1 VTGELTIADFDEFFR
16 EVNGDGPDRGPDPFP
31 WQSRLARQVAATG
44 EWPALLDLPT
54 GSGKTAVIDIAV
66 FVLALRADQPRRMV
80 FVVDRRIVVHQA
92 AQRARHIA
100 ERLRDAKDGVTHRV
114 AERLLRLTASI
125 GVDDDPLQYAE
136 LRGGIVRD
144 DDWARRPD
152 TPTVL
157 VSTVDQVG
165 SRLLFRGYGVSEGMR
180 PVHAGLLGNDVL
192 YFLDEVHLARP
203 FADTLDAIGRRY
215 RPPAG
220 SDLPNRWAVV
230 ELSATPAP
238 SERAGD
244 VLELDDDDRD
254 PDRAGVLVR
263 RLGAHKLARTELVK
277 TGAKADHR
285 GELASAAV
293 RNARRL
299 LADPGIRTVGVV
311 VNRVETAVG
320 VYRRLKR
327 ESPEVEAVLLT
338 GRMRPLERDA
348 ILARYEPRLRTGR
361 VRSDDDPPL
370 VVVATMAIEAGA
382 DIDLDA
388 LVTECASL
396 GALVQRFGRVD
407 RGGDLTAS
415 GHRPTSIILATSV
428 DVADKADDPVYGPA
442 LAATWAWLHDRSL
455 DFGIDVLAKVPRP
468 AELTRA
474 PDRAPQLL
482 PSHLDRWV
490 QTSTTPDADPD
501 PAHWLHGLSP
511 SRAEVSVVWRADVL
525 PDAFDQGASERL
537 VRLVSLCPPGSGE
550 AMQLPIS
557 AVRAWLAARRDDRRE
572 PVGADTSVAD
582 VPDAVIGTSDP
593 LDGRPSGTY
602 ALKWR
607 GDGSTLLG
615 SVHDIKPGD
624 TIVVPTSYGGIRAG
638 CWDPGSADAVSDFG
652 TQIQAMQRGRAVL
665 RLLPACLPY
674 VPEQPPPPRPEASLD
689 LDDQSDELVSV
700 QEWLSSYGER
710 LAAGDPALEEP
721 RDWVARVVR
730 ALRPLRGRQVELAVV
745 DLTGGAD
752 PQRMFV
758 LRSRRRLA
766 ALAGRGSGSGVDS
779 EPTTSPFAG
788 KSLGLDEHLEEVE
801 RIARELAT
809 AAGLPE
815 ALAEDVGRAA
825 RLHDLGK
832 VDPRFQAMLRGGQ
845 LIDSELGLTALAK
858 SGVERA
864 DYAARQRAR
873 NDAGYPAQARHEL
886 GSVALVQHD
895 GPLQAEATDWDLVLH
910 LIASHHGYARPFV
923 PVADDPQPPGLSVE
937 YKGRTLTAPGDH
949 GLMRLDSGV
958 PQRFWRCVRRYGWW
972 GLAWLEALL
981 RLADHRASEKA
992 QDRDDRRT

>member
-1 VTGELTIADFDEFFR
+1 VTGDLTIADFDEFFR
-16 EVNGDGPDRGPDPFP
+16 EVNGDGPDCGPAPFP

-54 GSGKTAVIDIAV
+54 GAGKTAVIDIAV
-66 FVLALRADQPRRMV
+66 FVLALREDQPRRMV

-92 AQRARHIA
+92 AQRARRIA
-100 ERLRDAKDGVTHRV
+100 ERLRDAKDGVTRQV

-125 GVDDDPLQYAE
+125 GVDDDDPLQYAE

-144 DDWARRPD
+144 DEWARRPD

-165 SRLLFRGYGVSEGMR
+165 SRLLFRGYGVSGGMR

-203 FADTLDAIGRRY
+203 FAETLDAVGRRY

-220 SDLPNRWAVV
+220 SALPDRWAVV
-230 ELSATPAP
+230 EMSATPGQSA
-238 SERAGD
+238 RAGD
-244 VLELDDDDRD
+244 LFELDDNDRD
-254 PDRAGVLVR
+254 PDRAGALVR
-263 RLGAHKLARTELVK
+263 RLDAHKLARTELVK
-277 TGAKADHR
+277 VGAKADYR
-285 GELASAAV
+285 GALASAAV
-293 RNARRL
+293 GHARQL
-299 LADPGIRTVGVV
+299 LAEPGIRTVGVV

-320 VYRRLKR
+320 VYRRLAS
-327 ESPEVEAVLLT
+327 ELPEVDAVLLT

-361 VRSDDDPPL
+361 VRSDDDQPL
-370 VVVATMAIEAGA
+370 VVVATMSIEAGA

-396 GALVQRFGRVD
+396 DALVQRFGRVD
-407 RGGDLTAS
+407 RAGDLTAA
-415 GHRPTSIILATSV
+415 GRRPTSVILATSV
-428 DVADKADDPVYGPA
+428 DIAPKADDPVYGPA
-442 LAATWAWLHDRSL
+442 LAATWSWLHDRPL
-455 DFGIDVLAKVPRP
+455 DFGIDVLPKVPVWP
-468 AELTRA
+468 AELTRT

-490 QTSTTPDADPD
+490 QTSATPDADPD
-501 PAHWLHGLSP
+501 PAHWMHGLRP
-511 SRAEVSVVWRADVL
+511 SRAEVSVIWRADVL
-525 PDAFDQGASERL
+525 PDAFTGEGASERL

-550 AMQLPIS
+550 AMQLPIA
-557 AVRAWLAARRDDRRE
+557 AVRAWLAARKEGRVE

-582 VPDAVIGTSDP
+582 VPDAVTGTSDP
-593 LDGRPSGTY
+593 LDRRPSDTY
-602 ALKWR
+602 ALQWR
-607 GDGSTLLG
+607 GDRSRLLTTVRDLG
-615 SVHDIKPGD
+615 PGD
-624 TIVVPTSYGGIRAG
+624 TIVVPATYGGIRAG
-638 CWDPGSADAVSDFG
+638 CWDPGSPDGVSDFG
-652 TQIQAMQRGRAVL
+652 TQVQAMQRGRAVL
-665 RLLPACLPY
+665 RLLPACLPSI
-674 VPEQPPPPRPEASLD
+674 PEDSLPPKPEASPDPDDRRLD
-689 LDDQSDELVSV
+689 LISV
-700 QEWLSSYGER
+700 QEWLSIYGDG
-710 LAAGDPALEEP
+710 LAASDPGLGHP

-730 ALRPLRGRQVELAVV
+730 ALAALRDRQVELTAV

-752 PQRMFV
+752 PQRVFV

-766 ALAGRGSGSGVDS
+766 ALAGREAVSAVDS
-779 EPTTSPFAG
+779 EPATSPFTG
-788 KSLGLDEHLEEVE
+788 GSLGLDEHLVDVE
-801 RIARELAT
+801 HVARQLAI
-809 AAGLPE
+809 AAGLPDK
-815 ALAEDVGRAA
+815 LVEDVARAA

-832 VDPRFQAMLRGGQ
+832 VDPRFQTMLRGGG
-845 LIDSELGLTALAK
+845 LTDSELGLTVLAK
-858 SGVERA
+858 SGLDRA

-873 NDAGYPAQARHEL
+873 IAAGYPTQARHEL

-895 GPLQAEATDWDLVLH
+895 KQLQAGATDWDLVLH

-923 PVADDPQPPGLSVE
+923 PVADDPQPPGLGVN
-937 YKGRTLTAPGDH
+937 YNGRTLTSPGDH

-992 QDRDDRRT
+992 QGRDD